1 MPSHLSSLQSTRQH
15 HSKLKYYRLRHQH
28 VTSQIIPMAPSRRR
42 LNYFNLRS
50 IKLRKPVAMAASGT
64 PVKRSSSSVP
74 HNNPKRLRHY
84 HHHHRLQEPVTL
96 PSSEPAVQDEA
107 HVDQLMNRAIGM
119 SLKDAGFN
127 LAEPTALSSFRSA
140 TEECT

>member
-1 MPSHLSSLQSTRQH
+1 
-15 HSKLKYYRLRHQH
+15 
-28 VTSQIIPMAPSRRR
+28 MAPPSRRR

-74 HNNPKRLRHY
+74 QNNPKRLKHY

-119 SLKDAGFN
+119 TLKDAGFN